1 MDENRNLPDPRS
13 GETDESASSSNWW
26 DSLGSEQSHP
36 SAPTGDQREGGQQSG
51 GSTPQQLN
59 SQSGSSQDSGR
70 QADPSPQSSPWA
82 PGPQSDEG
90 QGYGNQGGPQQPA
103 AGASQGSRPQQG
115 QYPQPQQGQYLQSSQ
130 GQHQQA
136 QRPPSQQ
143 PQQGGQSWGA
153 SYPGSGGYPG
163 QGGQYPGQGGQY
175 PGQGGQYPGRGP
187 TDQSGM
193 GQPSGQGPL
202 QQVAE
207 PRSRKGL
214 KAGAVALIA
223 VLAAGAG
230 GLSGWAVNA
239 GGDSDSASSSPSSTV
254 TKVVQG
260 SSSAPDWT
268 ATASA
273 VSDSVVSISIRSSNG
288 TAAGSGVVLDSKGN
302 IVTNNHVVASASGS
316 DIQVALGDRTY
327 TATVV
332 GTDPSSDLAVIRL
345 SSPPK
350 SLKPISFGNS
360 DKLSVGAPVMA
371 IGNPLGLSGSVTTG
385 IISALNRPVSTS
397 SSDQQ
402 SSSGDDVVVT
412 NAIQTSA
419 PINPGN
425 SGGALI
431 NAGGQLIGINSSI
444 ASLSSGS
451 SSSQSGS
458 IGIGFA
464 IPANLVK
471 NITDQLISTG
481 KAKHAFLGLTTQD
494 ATATVDGV
502 QVNGAGVRSVESG
515 APADKAGVREGDVV
529 IKVNSTTVTSGEGL
543 VGLVR
548 SRKVGEKVTLT
559 LVRDGA
565 EQKVSATLAAA
576 QE

>member
-1 MDENRNLPDPRS
+1 M
-13 GETDESASSSNWW
+13 
-26 DSLGSEQSHP
+26 
-36 SAPTGDQREGGQQSG
+36 
-51 GSTPQQLN
+51 
-59 SQSGSSQDSGR
+59 
-70 QADPSPQSSPWA
+70 
-82 PGPQSDEG
+82 
-90 QGYGNQGGPQQPA
+90 
-103 AGASQGSRPQQG
+103 
-115 QYPQPQQGQYLQSSQ
+115 
-130 GQHQQA
+130 
-136 QRPPSQQ
+136 
-143 PQQGGQSWGA
+143 
-153 SYPGSGGYPG
+153 
-163 QGGQYPGQGGQY
+163 
-175 PGQGGQYPGRGP
+175 
-187 TDQSGM
+187 
-193 GQPSGQGPL
+193 
-202 QQVAE
+202 
-207 PRSRKGL
+207 
-214 KAGAVALIA
+214 
-223 VLAAGAG
+223 
-230 GLSGWAVNA
+230 NA

-260 SSSAPDWT
+260 NSSAPDWT

-327 TATVV
+327 TAAVV

>member
-1 MDENRNLPDPRS
+1 MDENTNLPGGHSGS
-13 GETDESASSSNWW
+13 GETNGSTSSSSWW
-26 DSLGSEQSHP
+26 DNLGPEQSRSSGPQP
-36 SAPTGDQREGGQQSG
+36 SAPQPSASQYGQQ
-51 GSTPQQLN
+51 GS
-59 SQSGSSQDSGR
+59 R
-70 QADPSPQSSPWA
+70 QGEPGHSSP
-82 PGPQSDEG
+82 
-90 QGYGNQGGPQQPA
+90 GNPA
-103 AGASQGSRPQQG
+103 ADGSASQGSPWAASNSRSGFSSGNSWPQQPSQSQQTQPVPP
-115 QYPQPQQGQYLQSSQ
+115 QYPSQPRRPNPQGWGSASYSQQSYGPYPGYQAQPQ
-130 GQHQQA
+130 
-136 QRPPSQQ
+136 
-143 PQQGGQSWGA
+143 
-153 SYPGSGGYPG
+153 PG
-163 QGGQYPGQGGQY
+163 QGPVGQGTVGQSAM
-175 PGQGGQYPGRGP
+175 GQGAMGQG
-187 TDQSGM
+187 TM
-193 GQPSGQGPL
+193 GQPSGQAPV
-202 QQVAE
+202 QQAT
-207 PRSRKGL
+207 PRRTKGL
-214 KAGAVALIA
+214 KAGAVALVA

-239 GGDSDSASSSPSSTV
+239 GSGHDSAAASPSATV

-260 SSSAPDWT
+260 NSSAPDWT

-273 VSDSVVSISIRSSNG
+273 VSDSVVSISITSGSG
-288 TAAGSGVVLDSKGN
+288 KAAGSGVVLDAKGN
-302 IVTNNHVVASASGS
+302 IVTNNHVVSSAAGG
-316 DIQVALGDRTY
+316 DIQVSLGDKTY

-332 GTDPSSDLAVIRL
+332 GTDASSDLAVIRL

-350 SLKPISFGNS
+350 DLKPISFADS

-397 SSDQQ
+397 SSEQQ
-402 SSSGDDVVVT
+402 DESGSDVVVT

-425 SGGALI
+425 SGGALV
-431 NAGGQLIGINSSI
+431 NASGALIGINSSI

-471 NITDQLISTG
+471 NITGQLISTG

-494 ATATVDGV
+494 ATATLDGV
-502 QVNGAGVRSVESG
+502 QVSGAGVRALQSG
-515 APADKAGVREGDVV
+515 SPADKAGVKEGDVV
-529 IKVNSTTVTSGEGL
+529 IKMNSTTVTSGEGL

-548 SRKVGEKVTLT
+548 SRQVGEKVTLT
-559 LVRDGA
+559 LVRDGS

>member
-1 MDENRNLPDPRS
+1 MITPMDENRNLPGGRPGPGDPD
-13 GETDESASSSNWW
+13 GSASSTWW
-26 DSLGSEQSHP
+26 DNLGSEQSRP
-36 SAPTGDQREGGQQSG
+36 PAPASGQQPG
-51 GSTPQQLN
+51 NPSTQ
-59 SQSGSSQDSGR
+59 G
-70 QADPSPQSSPWA
+70 SPWA
-82 PGPQSDEG
+82 PGPQGYRSQG
-90 QGYGNQGGPQQPA
+90 GQQPSAQQPSAQQPPQGSQPFRGSQPSGSQPSQGY
-103 AGASQGSRPQQG
+103 
-115 QYPQPQQGQYLQSSQ
+115 SSQ
-130 GQHQQA
+130 PG
-136 QRPPSQQ
+136 S
-143 PQQGGQSWGA
+143 QSWGA
-153 SYPGSGGYPG
+153 YPQYGAYPGYQGQQPPG
-163 QGGQYPGQGGQY
+163 QGPT
-175 PGQGGQYPGRGP
+175 GP
-187 TDQSGM
+187 SSTGL
-193 GQPSGQGPL
+193 PAGQGPV
-202 QQVAE
+202 QQLSE
-207 PRSRKGL
+207 PRKSKGL
-214 KAGAVALIA
+214 RAGAVALVA

-239 GGDSDSASSSPSSTV
+239 GSSDDAASSSPSSTV

-260 SSSAPDWT
+260 NSSAPDWT

-273 VSDSVVSISIRSSNG
+273 VSDSVVSISISSSNG
-288 TAAGSGVVLDSKGN
+288 TAAGSGVVLDTKGN
-302 IVTNNHVVASASGS
+302 IVTNNHVVSSASGA
-316 DIQVALGDRTY
+316 DIQVALGDRTF

-350 SLKPISFGNS
+350 NLKPISFANS

-402 SSSGDDVVVT
+402 SGSNSGNDVVVT

-425 SGGALI
+425 SGGALV
-431 NAGGQLIGINSSI
+431 NASGELIGINSSI

-471 NITDQLISTG
+471 NITSQLIATG
-481 KAKHAFLGLTTQD
+481 KAKHAFLGITTQD
-494 ATATVDGV
+494 ATATVDGA
-502 QVNGAGVRSVESG
+502 QVNGAGVRSVQSG
-515 APADKAGVREGDVV
+515 TPADKAGVKEGDVV
-529 IKVNSTTVTSGEGL
+529 IKVNSTTVTSGEGF

-548 SRKVGEKVTLT
+548 SREVGEKVTLT
-559 LVRDGA
+559 LVRDGV